1 MNQPYPSP
9 RSPVPCYQKFY
20 SEPLMQLLDSKGR
33 LFGKFSLLDIGAAL
47 VILLTIIG
55 IFVVPGTSGK
65 STIAQVTK
73 EPIEVDVIVRG
84 LSVLNPNALI
94 NQFNTEKKTNIVI
107 RNQPAGQVDIKN
119 VKALSRNVLVPQ
131 PDGSVKV
138 LPDPRTENY
147 SQDMIMTLSGQAEVT
162 DTGAVVGGQKVK
174 IGTLIEL
181 EGDNYNFNTSVID
194 VRLPKRS

>member
-1 MNQPYPSP
+1 
-9 RSPVPCYQKFY
+9 
-20 SEPLMQLLDSKGR
+20 MQLLDSKGR

-119 VKALSRNVLVPQ
+119 VKALS
-131 PDGSVKV
+131 
-138 LPDPRTENY
+138 
-147 SQDMIMTLSGQAEVT
+147 
-162 DTGAVVGGQKVK
+162 
-174 IGTLIEL
+174 
-181 EGDNYNFNTSVID
+181 
-194 VRLPKRS
+194 